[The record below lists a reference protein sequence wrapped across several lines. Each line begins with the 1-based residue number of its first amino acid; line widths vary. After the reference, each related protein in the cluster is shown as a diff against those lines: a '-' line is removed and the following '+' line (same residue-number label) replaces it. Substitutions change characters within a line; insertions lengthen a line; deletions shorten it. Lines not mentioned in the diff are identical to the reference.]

1 MQLNELRDR
10 PGARKKTRRVGRGI
24 GSGRGKTAGY
34 GHKGQR
40 ARSGGARA
48 GFEGGQMPIYRRTPK
63 RGFNSHF
70 FPRFEIVN
78 IGRLDAAIADG
89 RLDPKATV
97 TEVALRAAGLAGE
110 RGDGVRLLGNG
121 ELKAAL
127 TIEVS
132 GASKSAIAAV
142 EKAGGRI
149 SVAIAPRDERP
160 KRERRKKAAK
170 GKGKGKA
177 DEAEA
182 PEAKAA
188 AAKPDA
194 KAAKPEA
201 KAAAKAEAKTDA
213 KAKAKP
219 KGKDGA

>member
-1 MQLNELRDR
+1 MQLNELKDR
-10 PGARKKTRRVGRGI
+10 PGARKSTRRVGRGI

-48 GFEGGQMPIYRRTPK
+48 GFEGGQMPIYRRAPK

-78 IGRLDAAIADG
+78 IGRLDAAVDAG

-97 TEVALRAAGLAGE
+97 TEAALRAAGLAGA
-110 RGDGVRLLGNG
+110 RGEGIRLLGKG
-121 ELKAAL
+121 ELTAAL

-149 SVAIAPRDERP
+149 SVAIAPRAERP
-160 KRERRKKAAK
+160 KRERGRSAAKRKAK
-170 GKGKGKA
+170 GKGKA
-177 DEAEA
+177 AEAAA
-182 PEAKAA
+182 PEAKAQ
-188 AAKPDA
+188 D
-194 KAAKPEA
+194 KAAD
-201 KAAAKAEAKTDA
+201 KAQDKAGG
-213 KAKAKP
+213 KAKSKP
-219 KGKDGA
+219 KGQDGA